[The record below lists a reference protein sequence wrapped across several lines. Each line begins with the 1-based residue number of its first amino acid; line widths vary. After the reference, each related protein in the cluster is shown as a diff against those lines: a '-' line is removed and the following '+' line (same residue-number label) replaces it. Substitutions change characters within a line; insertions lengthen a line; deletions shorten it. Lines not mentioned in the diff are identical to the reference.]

1 MTVVVESSGSA
12 GARST
17 ADRQCGV
24 VIDRSGWGRLRVT
37 GADRVRF
44 LQGLTTV
51 NVEKLAEG
59 AHGWGAILT
68 PKGRVVAVIDVANH
82 GDHLIIACEPG
93 IAEKTRGV
101 LERYAVMDDVA
112 FEPVAGAA
120 HQVWEDARTAWH
132 APVVAGA
139 HASARPDTDADVE
152 RIRVRAGF
160 LRYGVD
166 VDEDHFPFETP
177 LQQFLDYQKGCY
189 VGQEPVFRVYA
200 QGNAAR
206 MLRGLEIAGGAP
218 VAAGT
223 EVAPKGVVTSSV
235 ADGDTTRAL
244 AYLHRTCWE
253 PGGTVTVAGRDAKV
267 FELPW

>member
-1 MTVVVESSGSA
+1 MSVI
-12 GARST
+12 
-17 ADRQCGV
+17 
-24 VIDRSGWGRLRVT
+24 IDRSTWGRLRVT
-37 GADRVRF
+37 GGDRERF

-51 NVEKLAEG
+51 NVTSLADG
-59 AHGWGAILT
+59 AHAWGAILS
-68 PKGRVVAVIDVANH
+68 PKGRVLSVFDLARH
-82 GDHLIIACEPG
+82 GDAFSVYCE
-93 IAEKTRGV
+93 ASLADKTRTL
-101 LERYAVMDDVA
+101 LEKYAVMDDVA
-112 FEPVAGAA
+112 FEPYGGPA
-120 HQVWEDARTAWH
+120 HQVWDDPTTVWS
-132 APVVAGA
+132 APIIAGP
-139 HASARPDTDADVE
+139 HSEARPDSDPEVE
-152 RIRVRAGF
+152 RMRIRGGF

-177 LQQFLDYQKGCY
+177 LAKFLDYQKGCY

-206 MLRGLEIAGGAP
+206 MLRGLEIAGSAP

-253 PGGTVTVAGRDAKV
+253 PGGTATVGGREAKV